1 MKTKLNFRLTTPK
14 HGSLTVST
22 TDDKLN
28 AYFLHETT
36 KLVQEAF
43 IHMHGPGIKMDGK
56 TPEVISDTT
65 LAQIEALE
73 GALEFCRNMMIDVDI
88 EDAEN
93 AAEWTRAIDQAAD
106 ALGYEDYREG
116 GQ

>member
-1 MKTKLNFRLTTPK
+1 MNKLNFRLTTPK

-36 KLVQEAF
+36 KLVHEALSE
-43 IHMHGPGIKMDGK
+43 MHGADIKMDGK
-56 TPEVISDTT
+56 TPEVISDAT

-73 GALEFCRNMMIDVDI
+73 SALEFCRNLMIDV
-88 EDAEN
+88 EDN
-93 AAEWTRAIDQAAD
+93 VVDDDWTRAIDQAAE
-106 ALGYEDYREG
+106 ALGYPEDER
-116 GQ
+116 

>member
-1 MKTKLNFRLTTPK
+1 MSNKLNFRLTAK
-14 HGSLTVST
+14 RWGSLTVST
-22 TDDKLN
+22 TDDNLN

-36 KLVQEAF
+36 KLVHEAF
-43 IHMHGPGIKMDGK
+43 SEMHGAGIKMAGK
-56 TPEVISDTT
+56 TPEVISDAT
-65 LAQIEALE
+65 LAQIEALK

-106 ALGYEDYREG
+106 ALGYEDYLEG